1 MLWAVWQSSSL
12 CLHRQRVGEQGCY
25 TSCSEQPLVASS
37 SLTPFYQEL
46 FIPPL
51 SHTNMLR
58 AQKLVTPH
66 TLLRP
71 SIPLC
76 RLFHFIDSR
85 VTFIVVSAK

>member
-1 MLWAVWQSSSL
+1 M
-12 CLHRQRVGEQGCY
+12 
-25 TSCSEQPLVASS
+25 SCSEQPLVAM
-37 SLTPFYQEL
+37 LLART
-46 FIPPL
+46 IL
-51 SHTNMLR
+51 SGALYPSFVPCKPAA
-58 AQKLVTPH
+58 AQKPVTPH